1 MTQKQVD
8 LQKLLEMEQARYKE
22 VKKEKQQQQNP
33 LFETM
38 KSLEKELNLDIYSGD
53 EENHAKKRKKY
64 SSTKVKVRNFLTNVS
79 YTGIKKCDYQNR
91 SFVIDIYSFLIL
103 YFNPYNLDSKFES
116 EIERDYVNVLW
127 TCFMPESFYNFIFR
141 NENIKVLNKTKV
153 KFQEA
158 VEIVN
163 QFIEDDSSTQEKQF
177 AILKEYLEKYLNM
190 YQFIFCNLF
199 PKYFSK
205 VDDYGIQA
213 KIEFDSCYRNYLYQK
228 QTLEWGKN
236 NQCFV
241 DNKNNETTAGV
252 AEPLLLP
259 SFIKKEEIIEI
270 KDDDA
275 TTLKQKE
282 AKEKK
287 LQVKIN
293 KRELKKRQLEEKPLE
308 NTKRM
313 KQIK

>member
-1 MTQKQVD
+1 M
-8 LQKLLEMEQARYKE
+8 
-22 VKKEKQQQQNP
+22 
-33 LFETM
+33 
-38 KSLEKELNLDIYSGD
+38 
-53 EENHAKKRKKY
+53 
-64 SSTKVKVRNFLTNVS
+64 KVKLN
-79 YTGIKKCDYQNR
+79 
-91 SFVIDIYSFLIL
+91 
-103 YFNPYNLDSKFES
+103 E
-116 EIERDYVNVLW
+116 VNVLW

-153 KFQEA
+153 MFQEA
-158 VEIVN
+158 VEIIN
-163 QFIEDDSSTQEKQF
+163 QFIEDDFSTQEKQF
-177 AILKEYLEKYLNM
+177 AILKEYLEKSLNM
-190 YQFIFCNLF
+190 HQFIFGNLF

-236 NQCFV
+236 NQYFV

-282 AKEKK
+282 AKENK

-293 KRELKKRQLEEKPLE
+293 KRELKKK
-308 NTKRM
+308 TT
-313 KQIK
+313 